1 MNIFHLGMDM
11 PQVQIADQV
20 KFVEFTNVLNLHLE
34 EETWQEHPY
43 QLKNGKTKDITQDT
57 Q

>member
-1 MNIFHLGMDM
+1 VFHAAIMNIFHLGMDM

-34 EETWQEHPY
+34 EETLEEHPY
-43 QLKNGKTKDITQDT
+43 QLNNS
-57 Q
+57 

>member
-1 MNIFHLGMDM
+1 M

-34 EETWQEHPY
+34 EETLEEHPY
-43 QLKNGKTKDITQDT
+43 QLNNS
-57 Q
+57 